1 MRIFIINPDFGL
13 TPEQIDVREKRL
25 QKVVGADVEITM
37 RCVSKT
43 HVCIDSLVDA
53 AIAAPEI
60 VSMAMQA
67 EQDGYDAVGIY
78 CLSDPGYD
86 ACREAVTIPVLGGGH
101 CAFSLA
107 ALLGYTTS
115 MITTS
120 KRRIPQKVEFV
131 RSCGIDFQRLASI
144 RQIEYDI
151 LAHRNGTDRA
161 AVIAQLAQAARDCV
175 ELDGAETVILG
186 CLSFAGMAAEVQQ
199 QAGVP
204 VIDPAYALVSACES
218 VVRQKL
224 SHSKSSYPVPPAAE
238 RQWSAGQL
246 VF

>member
-1 MRIFIINPDFGL
+1 MKIFIIHPDFGL
-13 TPEQIDVREKRL
+13 TPEQINLRVERL
-25 QKVVGADVEITM
+25 QKVAGPDVEITM
-37 RCVSKT
+37 QCVSKT
-43 HVCIDSLVDA
+43 RVCIDSLVDA

-60 VSMAMQA
+60 VSMAIDA
-67 EQDGYDAVGIY
+67 ERSGYDAVGLY

-151 LAHRNGTDRA
+151 LAHRNGSNRDD
-161 AVIAQLAQAARDCV
+161 VIAQLAQAARQCV
-175 ELDGAETVILG
+175 DIDGAETVILG
-186 CLSFAGMAAEVQQ
+186 CLSFAGMASEVQA

-204 VIDPAYALVSACES
+204 VIDPAYALVTACES
-218 VVRQKL
+218 IVRQKL
-224 SHSKSSYPVPPAAE
+224 SHSKRSYPMPPAAE
-238 RQWSAGQL
+238 RRWSAGQL